1 MLSKPA
7 RTRNQLLFLL
17 ALCWLTC
24 SAEVGTAASL
34 EQRCYRQQ
42 NGSQSHYFTW
52 VLEKSDPL
60 RLQTAE
66 PGERFNLEANAEL
79 ATLNWKLQRPAE
91 QTRLRVERRG
101 NQLVWSGTL
110 KGRPLARRDEI
121 DDAPWYQALSLSLQQ
136 LLGTDRKELSFWM
149 VRPDTL
155 KIYKLRAERRSPT
168 NLELAGKSIPCVPI
182 RLTVPGI
189 PSFIWHSDYWFDAR
203 DGRFLR
209 FAGRTGLPGCPDTV
223 VELQTDAAGKICSD
237 PQPPPTAA
245 TSPPTEA
252 RTGERP

>member
-1 MLSKPA
+1 M
-7 RTRNQLLFLL
+7 LFLL

-24 SAEVGTAASL
+24 IAEASTAAGL

-42 NGSQSHYFTW
+42 TGSQSHFFTW

-79 ATLNWKLQRPAE
+79 ATLSWQLQRPAE

-121 DDAPWYQALSLSLQQ
+121 DGAPWFQALSLSLQQ
-136 LLGTDRKELSFWM
+136 LLKANRKQLSFWM
-149 VRPDTL
+149 IRPDNL
-155 KIYKLRAERRSPT
+155 EVYKLRAERRQRT
-168 NLELAGKSIPCVPI
+168 TLKLTGEAIPSVQI
-182 RLTVPGI
+182 RLTARGV

-209 FAGRTGLPGCPDTV
+209 FAGRTGLPGSPDTV
-223 VELQTDAAGKICSD
+223 VELQTGAAGHFCSD
-237 PQPPPTAA
+237 PPPPPAA
-245 TSPPTEA
+245 TTSSLTEA